1 MAKKILIAEDDQP
14 MARALELK
22 LQKEGFDILVV
33 ADGEEAVKLIEAEKP
48 DLVLLDLMMPKKDG
62 FGVLADLKAKGIVVP
77 IFITSN
83 LSQEEDRQK
92 AKELGAQD
100 FLVKSDTSIIEI
112 VRKVKEAIE
121 K

>member
-22 LQKEGFDILVV
+22 LKKEGFDVKV
-33 ADGEEAVKLIEAEKP
+33 AANGEEAVKFIEAEKF
-48 DLVLLDLMMPKKDG
+48 DLVLMDLMMPKKDG
-62 FGVLADLKAKGIVVP
+62 FGVLEDLKAKGITVP
-77 IFITSN
+77 IIITSN
-83 LSQEEDRQK
+83 LSQEEDKRK
-92 AKELGAQD
+92 TKELGAQD

-112 VRKVKEAIE
+112 VQKVKAAVE